1 MRVTDNIPQII
12 SFIKTIIASGQAYA
26 TSQGKT
32 YCKAA
37 PCSAHAQECS
47 TLSNP
52 VLGSDEIPCA
62 RLPFCSL
69 TDRVWATCLWWHEWA
84 DQLLL
89 SFEDKCS
96 SLLNIIVYCN
106 ELLSKLLWGNPGLAS
121 KESWG
126 NLLALNRRCCERRA
140 CKAQRVDLFWQSW
153 WLWKDSSAL

>member
-37 PCSAHAQECS
+37 PCSAHAQEFS

-69 TDRVWATCLWWHEWA
+69 TDGV
-84 DQLLL
+84 
-89 SFEDKCS
+89 
-96 SLLNIIVYCN
+96 
-106 ELLSKLLWGNPGLAS
+106 
-121 KESWG
+121 
-126 NLLALNRRCCERRA
+126 
-140 CKAQRVDLFWQSW
+140 
-153 WLWKDSSAL
+153 